1 MKYILSQEEMDEFNS
16 DNNVSTTAA
25 LELRVKELEY
35 GIGKFFAKSNIS
47 TSINPAAFG
56 GLSVRFE
63 IESDDIPE
71 SISIYVRD
79 YR

>member
-25 LELRVKELEY
+25 LELRVKELED
-35 GIGKFFAKSNIS
+35 GIGKFFAKSNIR
-47 TSINPAAFG
+47 TSINPATFG
-56 GLSVRFE
+56 GLSVSFE